1 MISWRAL
8 SGHLAV
14 LGVAAALSLV
24 VWTRK
29 DPAASAQKGSVEVW
43 GGSADSVERI
53 VFEAENRSVRLER
66 RKDSHGLWY
75 VGSVDKTLE
84 VKPPSP
90 HGDAGA
96 GDAAA
101 SSAASD
107 AGPPPEKKRETTT
120 FVSVEQ
126 GKKLAESVAPLLA
139 VRRLGKI
146 EESRAEEF
154 GFNKPEGTLKIT
166 VDGRERTLTFGGS
179 TPGGGD
185 RYVKDGS
192 GDVFAISGNVAQSVL
207 FAESRLVERNLHGY
221 EADELK
227 SVKVERGTL
236 SRELVKIEDKK
247 DGWADASSP
256 ATLDET
262 AGNWMSKLERLRIVT
277 FVENPG
283 ATLGPD
289 STVVRVELLG
299 KGGRKLGFLE
309 LYKVPGEAGK
319 PKFLVKT
326 EHTRWYAEVIASVAE
341 QVEQDLASVVK
352 AP

>member
-8 SGHLAV
+8 SGHLVA
-14 LGVAAALSLV
+14 LGVASAVALI

-29 DPAASAQKGSVEVW
+29 DPEATTQKGNVEVW
-43 GGSADSVERI
+43 GGSADAVEKI

-75 VGSVDKTLE
+75 VGNVDKTIE

-96 GDAAA
+96 GDAADP
-101 SSAASD
+101 SAGD
-107 AGPPPEKKRETTT
+107 AGPPAEKKRETTT

-126 GKKLAESVAPLLA
+126 GKKLAESLAPLLA
-139 VRRLGKI
+139 VRRLGKLDDA
-146 EESRAEEF
+146 RAAEF
-154 GFNKPEGTLKIT
+154 GFDKPEGTLKVT
-166 VDGRERTLTFGGS
+166 VSGRERTLTFGGA

-185 RYVKDGS
+185 RYVKVDG
-192 GDVFAISGNVAQSVL
+192 GEMFAIGGSVAQSVL

-227 SVKVERGTL
+227 SAKIERGTL
-236 SRELVKIEDKK
+236 SREVVRVEDKK
-247 DGWADASSP
+247 DGWADATTPMS
-256 ATLDET
+256 LDET
-262 AGNWMSKLERLRIVT
+262 AGNWMSKLDRLRIVT
-277 FVENPG
+277 FVESPSG
-283 ATLGPD
+283 LGPD
-289 STVVRVELLG
+289 SSIVKVELFG

-309 LYKVPGEAGK
+309 LYKVPGEGGK

-326 EHTRWYAEVIASVAE
+326 EHTRWHAEVISSVAE
-341 QVEQDLASVVK
+341 QVEQDLGSVVK
-352 AP
+352 AN

>member
-8 SGHLAV
+8 SGHLV
-14 LGVAAALSLV
+14 TLGVASAVALV

-29 DPAASAQKGSVEVW
+29 DPEATGQKANVEVW
-43 GGSADSVERI
+43 GGSADSVEKI
-53 VFEAENRSVRLER
+53 SFDAEGRSVRLER
-66 RKDSHGLWY
+66 HKDGQGLWY
-75 VGSVDKTLE
+75 VGQVDKTVD

-90 HGDAGA
+90 HADSGVSDAASSPA

-101 SSAASD
+101 P
-107 AGPPPEKKRETTT
+107 AGEKKRESTR

-126 GKKLAESVAPLLA
+126 GKKLAESLAPLLA
-139 VRRLGKI
+139 LRRLGKLD
-146 EESRAEEF
+146 EARAAEF
-154 GFNKPEGTLKIT
+154 GFDKSEGTLKVT
-166 VDGRERTLTFGGS
+166 LAGRERALTFGGT

-185 RYVKDGS
+185 RYVKDDS
-192 GDVFAISGNVAQSVL
+192 GELFAIGGNVAQSVL

-227 SVKVERGTL
+227 SAKIERGTL
-236 SRELVKIEDKK
+236 SREVVRLEDKK
-247 DGWADASSP
+247 DGWADA
-256 ATLDET
+256 ATPLVLDET

-277 FVENPG
+277 FVETPAG
-283 ATLGPD
+283 LGPD
-289 STVVRVELLG
+289 SSIVNVELRG

-309 LYKVPGEAGK
+309 LYKVPGEAAK

-326 EHTRWYAEVIASVAE
+326 EHTRWYAEVIGSVAE
-341 QVEQDLASVVK
+341 QVEQDLGSVVK

>member
-8 SGHLAV
+8 SGHLLA
-14 LGVAAALSLV
+14 LGVASAVALV

-29 DPAASAQKGSVEVW
+29 DPAATTQKGNVEVW
-43 GGSADSVERI
+43 GGSADGVERI
-53 VFEAENRSVRLER
+53 VFEAEGRSVRLER
-66 RKDSHGLWY
+66 RKDSYGLWY
-75 VGSVDKTLE
+75 VGNVDKTVE

-101 SSAASD
+101 SSAGD
-107 AGPPPEKKRETTT
+107 AGPPAEKKREATS

-139 VRRLGKI
+139 VRRLGKL
-146 EESRAEEF
+146 EEARAEEF
-154 GFNKPEGTLKIT
+154 GFHKPEGTLKIT
-166 VDGRERTLTFGGS
+166 IDGRERTLIFGGT

-185 RYVKDGS
+185 RYVKDGT
-192 GDVFAISGNVAQSVL
+192 GEMFAISGNVAQSVL

-227 SVKVERGTL
+227 SAKIERGTL
-236 SRELVKIEDKK
+236 SRELVRVEDKK
-247 DGWADASSP
+247 DGWADAATP

-262 AGNWMSKLERLRIVT
+262 AGNWMSKLERLRIVS
-277 FVENPG
+277 FVENAGG
-283 ATLGPD
+283 ALGPD
-289 STVVRVELLG
+289 SSIVKVELSG

-309 LYKVPGEAGK
+309 LYKVPGEGGK

-326 EHTRWYAEVIASVAE
+326 EHTRWYAEVISSVAE
-341 QVEQDLASVVK
+341 QVEQDLGSVVK
-352 AP
+352 VN